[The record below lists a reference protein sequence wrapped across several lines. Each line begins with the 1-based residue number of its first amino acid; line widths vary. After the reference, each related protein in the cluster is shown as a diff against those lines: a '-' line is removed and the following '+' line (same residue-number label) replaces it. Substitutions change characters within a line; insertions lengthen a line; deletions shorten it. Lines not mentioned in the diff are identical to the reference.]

1 MINYDLQKIKAVIF
15 DVDGVLS
22 AETIGMD
29 SDGMP
34 VRTIN
39 IKDGY
44 AIQLARKMGLRVAII
59 TGGSSEAIY
68 KRYAYLGMDDIYM
81 KCAVKIK
88 TYEEFADKYGLA
100 DEEVIFMGDDIPDLE
115 VMRRVGCPCCP
126 SDACAE
132 VKEVSVYVSQKRGGF
147 GCARDVLEQVLQA
160 QGKWLSDAKAFGW

>member
-44 AIQLARKMGLRVAII
+44 VIQLARKMGLRVAII

>member
-44 AIQLARKMGLRVAII
+44 AIQLARKVGLRVAII

-147 GCARDVLEQVLQA
+147 GCARDVLEQVLQV

>member
-44 AIQLARKMGLRVAII
+44 VIQLARKMGLRVAII

-88 TYEEFADKYGLA
+88 TYEEFAGKYGLA

>member
-44 AIQLARKMGLRVAII
+44 AIQLARKVGLRVAII